1 MLVEVSRRGRGGE
14 GEVVVGTGK
23 GLHVRPS
30 SPGAT
35 RVLIGLNRRG
45 LWETYRRANVMLQI
59 NSWYWIQTTATRVDV
74 GRVRRRDAI
83 ELNDGEAEQQTT

>member
-1 MLVEVSRRGRGGE
+1 MWFSRGRKSWMYAGWAMLVEVSRRGRGGE

-35 RVLIGLNRRG
+35 RVLN
-45 LWETYRRANVMLQI
+45 A
-59 NSWYWIQTTATRVDV
+59 D
-74 GRVRRRDAI
+74 
-83 ELNDGEAEQQTT
+83 